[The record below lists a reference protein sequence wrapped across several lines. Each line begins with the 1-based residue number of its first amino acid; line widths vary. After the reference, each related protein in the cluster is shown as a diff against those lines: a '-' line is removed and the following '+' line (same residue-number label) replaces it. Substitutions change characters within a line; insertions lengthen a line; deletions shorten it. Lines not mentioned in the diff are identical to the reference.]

1 MRIGTEQ
8 MYYLCTNSDLP
19 PGNVE
24 LYWIANKI
32 GLLILQSSPIFRY
45 PIKDKCVTLKKDS
58 ASITGRV
65 FMNEPIERV

>member
-8 MYYLCTNSDLP
+8 MYYLCANSDLP
-19 PGNVE
+19 PGHVE

-32 GLLILQSSPIFRY
+32 GLLILSSPIFRY

-58 ASITGRV
+58 ASHAGRV